1 MENAGYLIA
10 AYAIVWLAI
19 GGYVAWIG
27 GQLATARREIA
38 TLQETLAEP
47 VPPRRPRD

>member
-1 MENAGYLIA
+1 MENSGYLIA

-27 GQLATARREIA
+27 GQLATVRREFA

-47 VPPRRPRD
+47 GTPIPPRD